1 MKKQD
6 SKSLK
11 KRYLIWFYKQVRES
25 LDKIDRKFTQLE
37 IDQYILEQMRKF
49 DTSRAAKNYIE
60 EFKVYIQNKEKDAL
74 GRKYEGKELKPEY
87 YFLQLKLQAIEK
99 SIEKEFGKKGLEEI
113 EALYEQE
120 MIRRILQEREQK
132 L

>member
-1 MKKQD
+1 MKKR
-6 SKSLK
+6 SSLSLK

-25 LDKIDRKFTQLE
+25 LDKVDRKFTQLE
-37 IDQYILEQMRKF
+37 IDQYILEQMRKL
-49 DTSRAAKNYIE
+49 DTNRAAKNYIE

-74 GRKYEGKELKPEY
+74 GRKYNGKELKPEY

-99 SIEKEFGKKGLEEI
+99 SVENEFGKKGLEEI

-120 MIRRILQEREQK
+120 MVRRILQEREQK

>member
-1 MKKQD
+1 MKKR
-6 SKSLK
+6 SSLSLK

-37 IDQYILEQMRKF
+37 IDQYILEQMRKL
-49 DTSRAAKNYIE
+49 DTSKAARNYIE

-74 GRKYEGKELKPEY
+74 GRKYNGKELKPEY

-120 MIRRILQEREQK
+120 MVRRILEEREQK

>member
-1 MKKQD
+1 MKKR
-6 SKSLK
+6 SSLSLK

-25 LDKIDRKFTQLE
+25 LDKVDRKFTQLE
-37 IDQYILEQMRKF
+37 IDQYILEQMHKL
-49 DTSRAAKNYIE
+49 DTNRAAKNYIE

-74 GRKYEGKELKPEY
+74 GRKYNGKELKPEY

>member
-1 MKKQD
+1 MKKR
-6 SKSLK
+6 SSLSLK

-25 LDKIDRKFTQLE
+25 LDKVDRKFTQLE
-37 IDQYILEQMRKF
+37 IDQYILEQMHKL
-49 DTSRAAKNYIE
+49 DTNRAAKNYIE
-60 EFKVYIQNKEKDAL
+60 EFKVYVQNKEKDAL
-74 GRKYEGKELKPEY
+74 GRKYNGKELKPEY

>member
-1 MKKQD
+1 MKKQGNLG
-6 SKSLK
+6 LK
-11 KRYLIWFYKQVRES
+11 KRYLVWFYKQVRES
-25 LDKIDRKFTQLE
+25 LDKVDRKFTQLE
-37 IDQYILEQMRKF
+37 IDQYILEQMRKL
-49 DTSRAAKNYIE
+49 DTNRAAKNYIE

-74 GRKYEGKELKPEY
+74 GRKYNGKELKPEY

-99 SIEKEFGKKGLEEI
+99 SIEKEFGKKGREEI

-120 MIRRILQEREQK
+120 MVRRILQEREQK

>member
-1 MKKQD
+1 MRKQINFG
-6 SKSLK
+6 LK

-25 LDKIDRKFTQLE
+25 LDKVDRKFTQLE
-37 IDQYILEQMRKF
+37 IDQYILEQMRKL
-49 DTSRAAKNYIE
+49 DTNRAAKNYIE

-74 GRKYEGKELKPEY
+74 GRKYNGKELKPEY

-120 MIRRILQEREQK
+120 MVRRILQEREQK

>member
-1 MKKQD
+1 MKKR
-6 SKSLK
+6 SSLSLK

-25 LDKIDRKFTQLE
+25 LDKVDRKFTQLE
-37 IDQYILEQMRKF
+37 IDQYILEQMRKL
-49 DTSRAAKNYIE
+49 DTNRAAKNYIE

-74 GRKYEGKELKPEY
+74 GRKYSGKELKPEY

-99 SIEKEFGKKGLEEI
+99 SVEKELGKKGLKEI

-120 MIRRILQEREQK
+120 MVRRILAEREQK

>member
-1 MKKQD
+1 MKKR
-6 SKSLK
+6 SSLSLK

-37 IDQYILEQMRKF
+37 IDQYILEQMRKL
-49 DTSRAAKNYIE
+49 DTSKAARNYIE
-60 EFKVYIQNKEKDAL
+60 EFRVYIQNKEKDAL
-74 GRKYEGKELKPEY
+74 SRKYNGNQLKPEY

-99 SIEKEFGKKGLEEI
+99 SIEKEFGKKGMEEI

-120 MIRRILQEREQK
+120 MVRRILQEREQK

>member
-113 EALYEQE
+113 EVFYEQE

>member
-6 SKSLK
+6 SKGLK

-37 IDQYILEQMRKF
+37 IDQYILEQMRKL
-49 DTSRAAKNYIE
+49 DTNRAAKNYIE

-74 GRKYEGKELKPEY
+74 GRKYNGKELKPEY

-99 SIEKEFGKKGLEEI
+99 SVEKEFGKKGLDEI

-120 MIRRILQEREQK
+120 MVRRILEEREQK

>member
-1 MKKQD
+1 MKKQ
-6 SKSLK
+6 SSLSLK

-25 LDKIDRKFTQLE
+25 LDKVDRKFTQLE
-37 IDQYILEQMRKF
+37 IDQYILEQMRKL

-60 EFKVYIQNKEKDAL
+60 EFRVYIQNKEKDAL
-74 GRKYEGKELKPEY
+74 GRKYNGNQLKPEY

-113 EALYEQE
+113 EVLYEQE